1 MWTQK
6 PCLCFEDEVVTT
18 KVQEKPQKEVFCVEC
33 FLDKEM
39 NLDTK
44 GVWVVTYLYSDH

>member
-1 MWTQK
+1 M
-6 PCLCFEDEVVTT
+6 TT
-18 KVQEKPQKEVFCVEC
+18 KYKRSHKRRFFLLNV

-44 GVWVVTYLYSDH
+44 GVWVVTYVYSDR